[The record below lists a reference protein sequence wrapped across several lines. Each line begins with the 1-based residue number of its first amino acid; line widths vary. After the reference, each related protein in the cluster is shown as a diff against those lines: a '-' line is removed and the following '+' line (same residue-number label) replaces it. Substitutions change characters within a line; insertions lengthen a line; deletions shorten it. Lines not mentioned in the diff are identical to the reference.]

1 MGSFCPLP
9 YSHAHNLFL
18 SMWKRALVPR
28 RRITRV
34 ELAIWPS
41 LSGQGT
47 LERGNSCVE
56 TSGVMRCGYINSL
69 RRSIEFLY
77 YG

>member
-41 LSGQGT
+41 LSGRRG
-47 LERGNSCVE
+47 ERGNSCVE
-56 TSGVMRCGYINSL
+56 TSGVAAVLILCVD
-69 RRSIEFLY
+69 RSNFCIMDEKE
-77 YG
+77 

>member
-41 LSGQGT
+41 LSGRRG
-47 LERGNSCVE
+47 ERGNSCVE
-56 TSGVMRCGYINSL
+56 TSGVDIYINSL